1 MRFPV
6 TASRW
11 TLPVAALL
19 AVAAIGAVGW
29 VASAGA
35 DAPNAPATFAGK
47 GTLALAQTRKLD
59 APPETSVLVGTEF
72 VPGKGKANGRRARL
86 GGGDEII
93 AALTGS
99 LVPVAV
105 ESTDGSLIAYSSWRQ
120 IAHILPDEPGQG
132 LAVGD
137 PIGMPSVR
145 VYDSET
151 GKDRLIENG
160 AHSPALSL
168 DGRLAYVRADD
179 RLLKANTEYT
189 GNVVVGSPRSTRSSS
204 FEVWTTTSARYFPY
218 AWAGGTLLVYKALP
232 DSEATDVYAF
242 TGPGQSRLLAPEAFI
257 VALSPDGSRVLVSV
271 GRRVLEVIRISD
283 GAVLAS
289 LELDGDGVAA
299 ADAPSTPHFLMYSG
313 SWRGDRVVA
322 NSDVGLVVLNV
333 KDGIEIESVLATPQL
348 AHGLVEPVFTDDS
361 HVIGWA
367 DLAGS
372 EHPVGKNAEPSWDHA
387 LISCD
392 LAAASCTAGDPRPA
406 RSWTRWVGNP
416 SR

>member
-1 MRFPV
+1 MRLPV
-6 TASRW
+6 VVVRWSRV
-11 TLPVAALL
+11 VAALL

-29 VASAGA
+29 VTSAGA
-35 DAPNAPATFAGK
+35 DAPNAPATFARTA
-47 GTLALAQTRKLD
+47 TLSLAHTRTLD
-59 APPETSVLVGTEF
+59 APPEMSVLVGTEL

-105 ESTDGSLIAYSSWRQ
+105 ESKDGSLIAYSSWRQ
-120 IAHILPDEPGQG
+120 MAQILPDEPGQG
-132 LAVGD
+132 LVEGQ
-137 PIGMPSVR
+137 PVGMPSVR
-145 VYDSET
+145 MYDSAT
-151 GKDRLIENG
+151 RKDRVLENG

-179 RLLKANTEYT
+179 KLLKVNKEYT
-189 GNVVVGSPRSTRSSS
+189 GKVVVGSAKGSS
-204 FEVWTTTSARYFPY
+204 FEAWTTESARYFPY

-242 TGPGQSRLLAPEAFI
+242 TGPGQSRLLAPEAFV

-271 GRRVLEVIRISD
+271 GRRVLEVVRISD

-289 LELDGDGVAA
+289 LELDGDGVAP

-333 KDGIEIESVLATPQL
+333 EDGIEIESVLATPQF

-367 DLAGS
+367 DLAGGDR
-372 EHPVGKNAEPSWDHA
+372 PVGKNAEPAWDHA
-387 LISCD
+387 LVSCD
-392 LAAASCTAGDPRPA
+392 LAAASCTAGDARPA
-406 RSWTRWVGNP
+406 RSWTRWIGNP